1 MAKHYV
7 NYSIPLEELGKQ
19 NIEFYVYHDDEK
31 LGTLMISK
39 GAVVWK
45 PGKNKKNAFKMTWSY
60 FDEVM
65 QKNGHKMQGK

>member
-7 NYSIPLEELGKQ
+7 IYSIPLEELGKR
-19 NIEFYVYHDDEK
+19 NIEFNVYHDDDK

-45 PGKNKKNAFKMTWSY
+45 PGKNKKNAFKMTWSF
-60 FDEVM
+60 FDEIM
-65 QKNGHKMQGK
+65 RNNGSEMQGK